1 MASYAYGI
9 SQVNLDP
16 KKRQF
21 TVTADKK
28 TAKAG
33 DVITFKITASKK
45 GTIETGFPEIT
56 ARPWKL
62 SSNFTPAD
70 IVGGKTSGIAYFKEN
85 GSGSLEAKVEIGISD
100 YFERP
105 DQTTLRFTVIDDTYT
120 GISTVLENFGL
131 GFKDGP
137 HADVKIISGND
148 ELEKIRKR
156 LKGENRKQLREGKDG
171 KLVRQDPIE
180 RVRVREIGRRA
191 LPSGTNALPGSTP
204 RALPPAMKP
213 LPGPGIKPIT
223 PAAPPPMLPPAA
235 PVAANNI
242 VPSPRALPASKQII
256 DVTPISKSV
265 TPISPAGGSLAK
277 SGVGAVDDVGGALAK
292 AAGGGGGAL
301 KGVGGLARGAAG
313 PLQGVFAGADF
324 ANRMESGQNVLQAG
338 SGAAA
343 GAAGGMAGA
352 SAGMAI
358 GATLGSVVPFL
369 GTAIGGAIGSALGG
383 MAGSA
388 LASGAADALTG
399 ANNPEP
405 VPFKEGG
412 TIIPG
417 MENMPFNVGGMP
429 GVFNEP
435 GNPEVMSIQPLDK
448 IKEGMNSFKDMFGGK
463 PKEYEGLADAIAD
476 AMEERGIG
484 DPFGLKGGGKGRTFG
499 NMTSDLAKHT
509 MKGLKEIFGGGNNNG
524 GGGYG
529 GGGGGVVPS
538 TTSVSGAASGNMV
551 KGAQMIQSAGV
562 PTKGA
567 AYLAGN
573 IQQESSWNGQR
584 DWGQVKGDGTSRNG
598 GLVSWASWANDPSR
612 LGKIEGYLGKNIKQ
626 ASDGEQINAMLWEMK
641 KDYPGA
647 YKVFMDPNATDAQ
660 LVKASKEYWG
670 YGEEG
675 KRYEYAQQAL
685 QSLQQS
691 GGAMASAPGA
701 APAAGTQMSPV
712 FQRPGGGTT
721 GGGFQQVSYSPTGG
735 QSPYGAG
742 ASSGA
747 AQPAMQ
753 RSGISQASLPPLP
766 PTDTLGGG
774 VQRYGASRDN
784 GARKHA
790 GVDFDISGNQ
800 QFYSR
805 IGGVVDGT
813 PFRYGADG
821 WAIDIYNQQ
830 MGVYERIAE
839 AQKVLVRPG
848 QTVQPGQAVV
858 QGESGTGVI
867 HYEIRKKPEGGFEN
881 SMDPIAF
888 LNGTGS
894 NPTLLAAGPGGG
906 PGGGGGGGETVD
918 PDAPTAADAEAF
930 FGFAGAAQGLDMKS
944 PPQMSAPASSGTS
957 PNQLLQTSAQTTIA
971 SNSGAPVIV
980 NAPTTSVSSSDGGGG
995 GGDTTAQQPGST
1007 MSDSGLL
1014 AFVANQQLM
1023 TLGA

>member
-62 SSNFTPAD
+62 SSNFTPED
-70 IVGGKTSGIAYFKEN
+70 IVGGKTRGIAYFKEN
-85 GSGSLEAKVEIGISD
+85 GSGTLEAKVEIGISD

-105 DQTTLRFTVIDDTYT
+105 DQTTLRFTVIDDTAT
-120 GISTVLENFGL
+120 GISTVLEQTFGL

-204 RALPPAMKP
+204 KALPPAMKA
-213 LPGPGIKPIT
+213 LPGAGIKPIT
-223 PAAPPPMLPPAA
+223 PAATPPMLPPAA
-235 PVAANNI
+235 PSASNNI
-242 VPSPRALPASKQII
+242 VPLTKQQR
-256 DVTPISKSV
+256 
-265 TPISPAGGSLAK
+265 LAEFQQATGRGTGRVLRNP
-277 SGVGAVDDVGGALAK
+277 SGLGAVDDVGGAIAK
-292 AAGGGGGAL
+292 SAPTGAL
-301 KGVGGLARGAAG
+301 KGVRGVGG
-313 PLQGVFAGADF
+313 PLNAIFAGAEF
-324 ANRMESGQNVLQAG
+324 SARTGAGQNVAQAG
-338 SGAAA
+338 LGTAASVGGGIAGAKGGAAL
-343 GAAGGMAGA
+343 GAA
-352 SAGMAI
+352 I
-358 GATLGSVVPFL
+358 GSIVPGL
-369 GTAIGGAIGSALGG
+369 GTAIGGLLGAAIGGF
-383 MAGSA
+383 AGSS
-388 LASGAADALTG
+388 LAAGAADTLTG
-399 ANNPEP
+399 ANSPEP

-448 IKEGMNSFKDMFGGK
+448 IKEGMDSFKDMFGGK
-463 PKEYEGLADAIAD
+463 PKEYKGLADAIAD

-509 MKGLKEIFGGGNNNG
+509 MKGLKEIFGGGGNNNG
-524 GGGYG
+524 GGAPSG
-529 GGGGGVVPS
+529 GGGGAPS
-538 TTSVSGAASGNMV
+538 GGGDVALSGDAVN
-551 KGAQMIQSAGV
+551 Q
-562 PTKGA
+562 TKQLLRKSEGFREN
-567 AYLAGN
+567 AYWDVNAYRVGY
-573 IQQESSWNGQR
+573 
-584 DWGQVKGDGTSRNG
+584 GTDT
-598 GLVSWASWANDPSR
+598 V
-612 LGKIEGYLGKNIKQ
+612 
-626 ASDGEQINAMLWEMK
+626 
-641 KDYPGA
+641 
-647 YKVFMDPNATDAQ
+647 TDAQ
-660 LVKASKEYWG
+660 GNVSSVTASTRVTREDAERDLERRIRTGFMPRVANQIGANWSTMPASAQAALTSVAYN
-670 YGEEG
+670 YGSLPASVVTAAKTGNLNAVADAVEALKTHDGGVNANRRIEEAG
-675 KRYEYAQQAL
+675 IIRRSAGQQP
-685 QSLQQS
+685 
-691 GGAMASAPGA
+691 AMASAPGA
-701 APAAGTQMSPV
+701 APAAAAAGTQMSPL
-712 FQRPGGGTT
+712 FQRSGGGTT

-735 QSPYGAG
+735 PSPYGSG

-805 IGGVVDGT
+805 IGGVVTGT

-888 LNGTGS
+888 LNGSGS

-906 PGGGGGGGETVD
+906 PVGGGGGGETVD

-930 FGFAGAAQGLDMKS
+930 FGFAGSVQGLDMKS

-995 GGDTTAQQPGST
+995 GGDTTSQQPGST